1 MRPVPWHVKGVHPD
15 ARGAAREAARRSGVS
30 VGAWLNS
37 LIIEAADKDAPPAEP
52 SASAPPGADPLR
64 SPRPAAPPPDDH
76 ASFIGRQIDELK
88 WRIDS
93 LSRDDTVRQAAV
105 SAATEEMRS
114 ARLAE
119 AIARIDRQLAR
130 LSSKRRAA
138 AVERSETEAA
148 ETERAE
154 TEHDDGLDEVLA
166 EITARQH
173 ALDSE
178 FAQPQLFDTP
188 AVAPADS
195 RAAEPPAPSSAIEQ
209 QLQDIA
215 AQIKALQGSMHFEGL
230 AADLTRT
237 IEEATP
243 KKSIEAMEEQ
253 LRHLA
258 GQIEAAQ
265 SFTPP
270 EHLALLRNDI
280 ADVGRSIADAMSPQ
294 AVAAIEQQVRSLT
307 EEVSRLQRPLN
318 ADEIADALRKDFAE
332 IGSALRESMPPH
344 AGASIEEQM
353 SVLTAEIGKLFPPV
367 RVEEIAEALRKDLA
381 EIAETLKKAVP
392 EGALASLEEEVRA
405 LGVRVEANRAAL
417 QDHPVI
423 AEIERSLADLRQRLD
438 TMAPLGD
445 IASLAE
451 TVNALSHKA
460 DTIASQAALPD
471 GLHQLDDAIGTLRDI
486 ATQLVSPADIAGL
499 SRDIHA
505 LAEKIDNSARPDPD
519 SAAMLTLDKRLAD
532 MAAAFDKS
540 RAESVAIP
548 ADFEAVMK
556 RLAER
561 LESVEVRSADQGA
574 LKNLEGRIVGLVEK
588 LDASEARLSRLDGVE
603 RGVGDLLEQINGLRT
618 QNEEKLQAIQ
628 HELIEGATRA
638 VSEPAEAIRRDVATL
653 KELQSAIDRRTQD
666 TFEAVYGTIEQVVDR
681 LAAIEEDLRGKDDL
695 RGKEVHMADAAPAPV
710 RAPSAAMPVPPL
722 VADAPALAPAATPL
736 RDRLIMPTPEAVV
749 PAKPAAPAL
758 QPRQPIVSDLPPD
771 APLEPGS
778 GGRRIR
784 AMASAIDRIA
794 ASEAAAGALPA
805 ASTEADSS
813 VRANFVAAARR
824 AAQAVTGE
832 QSQPRN
838 GAPGSEEKKSAK
850 QRSALMGKLGPRIK
864 TLILGLS
871 VIALMLGALRLA
883 IDFFT
888 GPHSAPPNPPISEIQ
903 GAPSAPP
910 PIAPPIVSP
919 APPANPPTSGKGAAL
934 GDGTR
939 AAFGSPVTPGIIA
952 DAPRPAQP
960 AAVDATGSVPRAA
973 APKPTEVQ
981 DMAPQTAA
989 PAPPRDPDPSKDALP
1004 AGIGGKGLITAATA
1018 GDPAAS
1024 YEVASRFA
1032 EGKGVPQDLA
1042 MAAVWFDRAARR
1054 GITAAQ
1060 FRLGSMY
1067 EKGVG
1072 LKKDLQEARRLYL
1085 AAADKGNAKAMHNL
1099 AVLYAEGIDGKPDY
1113 AAASQWFRKAA
1124 VFGVVDSEYNL
1135 AILYARGLGI
1145 EHNMVESY
1153 KWFALAGKGGDKDAG
1168 KKALEI
1174 ASHLDEQQLSA
1185 ARQSVESFV
1194 PDVQPEEAT
1203 SVNAPPGGWDQAV
1216 TAAARKVNVVR

>member
-1 MRPVPWHVKGVHPD
+1 MRPVPWHVKGIHPD
-15 ARGAAREAARRSGVS
+15 VRGAAREAARRSGLS

-37 LIIEAADKDAPPAEP
+37 LIIEAADKDAPPGEP
-52 SASAPPGADPLR
+52 SAPAPPGAGPQR
-64 SPRPAAPPPDDH
+64 NPRPATPPADDH

-88 WRIDS
+88 WRIDT
-93 LSRDDTVRQAAV
+93 LSRDDTARHAAA
-105 SAATEEMRS
+105 SAAAEEMRS

-119 AIARIDRQLAR
+119 AIARIDRQLGR
-130 LSSKRRAA
+130 LSSKRRAV
-138 AVERSETEAA
+138 AVERVETEAN
-148 ETERAE
+148 ETERHE
-154 TEHDDGLDEVLA
+154 TEHDDGIDEVLA

-173 ALDSE
+173 ALDDE

-188 AVAPADS
+188 AAAPADS
-195 RAAEPPAPSSAIEQ
+195 RAAEPPAPNPAIEQ

-237 IEEATP
+237 IEEAAP

-253 LRHLA
+253 LRQLA
-258 GQIEAAQ
+258 GQIEAAPP
-265 SFTPP
+265 SAPP

-280 ADVGRSIADAMSPQ
+280 ADIGRSVADAVSPQ

-307 EEVSRLQRPLN
+307 EEISRLQRPLS

-353 SVLTAEIGKLFPPV
+353 NVLTAEIGKLFPPV

-405 LGVRVEANRAAL
+405 LGARIEANRAAL

-451 TVNALSHKA
+451 TVSALSHKA

-486 ATQLVSPADIAGL
+486 ATQLASPADIAGL
-499 SRDIHA
+499 SHDIHA

-519 SAAMLTLDKRLAD
+519 SAAMMTLDKRLAD

-548 ADFEAVMK
+548 ADFEAIMK
-556 RLAER
+556 KLAER
-561 LESVEVRSADQGA
+561 LESVEVHSADQGA

-618 QNEEKLQAIQ
+618 QNEDKLQAIQ
-628 HELIEGATRA
+628 HELIESATRA
-638 VSEPAEAIRRDVATL
+638 VSAPAEAIRRDVATL

-681 LAAIEEDLRGKDDL
+681 LAAIEEDI
-695 RGKEVHMADAAPAPV
+695 RGKEVRTADAAPAPV
-710 RAPSAAMPVPPL
+710 SAPFAATPVPPL

-749 PAKPAAPAL
+749 PAKPAAPAP

-805 ASTEADSS
+805 ASTDADSS

-832 QSQPRN
+832 QASEPRS
-838 GAPGSEEKKSAK
+838 GAAGSEDKKSAK
-850 QRSALMGKLGPRIK
+850 PRSALMGKLGPRIK
-864 TLILGLS
+864 SLIVGLS

-888 GPHSAPPNPPISEIQ
+888 GSHTPPPSPPVSEIQ
-903 GAPSAPP
+903 GAPAAPPPSAP
-910 PIAPPIVSP
+910 PIAPPIVPP

-934 GDGTR
+934 SDGTR
-939 AAFGSPVTPGIIA
+939 TAFGAATTPAVLG

-960 AAVDATGSVPRAA
+960 AGADATGSVPGAA
-973 APKPTEVQ
+973 APKPTEVLN
-981 DMAPQTAA
+981 MAPQTAA
-989 PAPPRDPDPSKDALP
+989 LAPSRDPDPSKDALP
-1004 AGIGGKGLITAATA
+1004 AAIGGKALISAATA

-1042 MAAVWFDRAARR
+1042 AAAVWFDRAARR

-1124 VFGVVDSEYNL
+1124 IFGVVDSEYNL
-1135 AILYARGLGI
+1135 AILYARGLGV

-1203 SVNAPPGGWDQAV
+1203 SAKAPPGGWDQVV
-1216 TAAARKVNVVR
+1216 TVAHKVNTIR